1 MAEITG
7 NNRVVAWQ
15 SEFSEKS
22 AVLHGRVK
30 IQYSTVQYMHGR
42 VKRQW

>member
-22 AVLHGRVK
+22 AVLDGRVK
-30 IQYSTVQYMHGR
+30 IQYMHGR